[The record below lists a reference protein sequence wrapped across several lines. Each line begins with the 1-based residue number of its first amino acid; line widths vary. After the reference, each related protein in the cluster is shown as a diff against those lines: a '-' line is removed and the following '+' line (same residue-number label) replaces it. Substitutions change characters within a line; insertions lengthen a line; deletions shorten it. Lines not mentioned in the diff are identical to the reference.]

1 MKKTLLSVVT
11 VVVIIGAAC
20 STSKKSG
27 ASTTNNTTTSTNT
40 TTTKSATDVAASKGI
55 FAPGQEQLAAVQ
67 LKYKDVTLQTLSNGH
82 AIYVGVCTNCHP
94 AKSIYSRDEAKW
106 ERIIDDM
113 AMKSQLTAV
122 QKDELTKYVMS
133 IKATQ
138 PK

>member
-27 ASTTNNTTTSTNT
+27 ASTNNTT

>member
-20 STSKKSG
+20 SSSKKNST
-27 ASTTNNTTTSTNT
+27 STTNTTTSTNVT
-40 TTTKSATDVAASKGI
+40 TSKSATDVAASKGI
-55 FAPGQEQLAAVQ
+55 FAPGQEQLAAAQ
-67 LKYKDVTLQTLSNGH
+67 MKYKDVTMQTLSNGH
-82 AIYVGVCTNCHP
+82 SIYTGVCTDCHA
-94 AKSIYSRDEAKW
+94 AKAIYSRDEVRW
-106 ERIIDDM
+106 EKIIDVM
-113 AMKSQLTAV
+113 AKKSKLTDQ